1 MMSAFLISC
10 ALLIVVLIAS
20 LFVKINEK
28 VFSAA
33 LWGLGALTLFLLA
46 ALIVQRLLSTKAAF
60 ANPWAL
66 LLLILP
72 AAVAAVKN
80 IWKKTYFPHLAYSR
94 THQAAQSASAAGSF
108 TQWLPMALYTVA
120 LILFV
125 LALARPVLLRRT
137 TIPPTQGVD
146 IMLVMDASAS
156 MQRQDFYPNR
166 FAAALKTADNFI
178 QKRINDRIGLV
189 VFSRQAM
196 LQAPLTL
203 DHDAVRDLLGALYL
217 GIIDP
222 NYTAIG
228 DAVGVAIS
236 HLKDSQAKSKI
247 IILLTDGYSNAGTID
262 PLLAAQAAASYGIKL
277 YTIATASP
285 PGSGAY
291 SSQEEEINEGLLMEM
306 AQTAGGQFYRAK
318 NELELAKIYDTIN
331 ELEKTT
337 FTYNIRTN
345 QSDFYFPF
353 ILAGLALLAAG
364 LLLEKLFL
372 IRIP

>member
-1 MMSAFLISC
+1 MMTFFLISC
-10 ALLIVVLIAS
+10 ALLIVVLISS
-20 LFVKINEK
+20 LFININEK
-28 VFSAA
+28 LFSAL
-33 LWGLGALTLFLLA
+33 LWGLGSLTILLLVGIILQRALG
-46 ALIVQRLLSTKAAF
+46 TKADF
-60 ANPWAL
+60 ATPWAL
-66 LLLILP
+66 LLLIFP
-72 AAVAAVKN
+72 AGVLAVKS
-80 IWKKTYFPHLAYSR
+80 IWGKAYFPRILYSR
-94 THQAAQSASAAGSF
+94 TVQAAKSTSTRALC
-108 TQWLPMALYTVA
+108 TQWLPTVLYTLA
-120 LILFV
+120 LVLFV
-125 LALARPVLLRRT
+125 VALARPVLLSHT

-166 FAAALKTADNFI
+166 FTAAVRTADNFI

-203 DHDAVRDLLGALYL
+203 DHEAVRDLLNALYL
-217 GIIDP
+217 GMIDP

-228 DAVGVAIS
+228 DAVGVGIS

-247 IILLTDGYSNAGTID
+247 IILLTDGDSNAGTID
-262 PLLAAQAAASYGIKL
+262 PRLAAKAAASYGIKL

-291 SSQEEEINEGLLMEM
+291 SSQEEEINEGLLLEM
-306 AQTAGGQFYRAK
+306 AKTAGGQFYRAK
-318 NELELAKIYDTIN
+318 NEMELANIYDRIN

-353 ILAGLALLAAG
+353 ILAGLAFLAAG

>member
-1 MMSAFLISC
+1 MMTLFLISC
-10 ALLIVVLIAS
+10 VLLILVLLSS
-20 LFVKINEK
+20 LFINLPEK
-28 VFSAA
+28 VFSA
-33 LWGLGALTLFLLA
+33 LIWTFGTLTTLLLA
-46 ALIVQRLLSTKAAF
+46 ALIIQRLLGTKAAF

-72 AAVAAVKN
+72 AGVLAAKS
-80 IWKKTYFPHLAYSR
+80 IWKKSFTPHVLYSR
-94 THQAAQSASAAGSF
+94 TQQTIQQASLRALL
-108 TQWLPMALYTVA
+108 TQWLPVTLYTGA
-120 LILFV
+120 LVLFV
-125 LALARPVLLRRT
+125 LALARPVLLRHT

-146 IMLVMDASAS
+146 IMLVMDVSAS

-166 FAAALKTADNFI
+166 FAAAQRTADSFI
-178 QKRINDRIGLV
+178 QKRVNDRLGLV
-189 VFSRQAM
+189 VFSRYAM

-203 DHDAVRDLLGALYL
+203 DHDAVRELLNALYL

-222 NYTAIG
+222 TYTAIG

-247 IILLTDGYSNAGTID
+247 IILLTDGDSNAGTID
-262 PLLAAQAAASYGIKL
+262 PRLAAQAAASYGIKL

-285 PGSGAY
+285 PGSGVY

-306 AQTAGGQFYRAK
+306 AKTANGQFYRAK
-318 NELELAKIYDTIN
+318 NEMELANIYDKIN

-345 QSDFYFPF
+345 QSDFYLPF
-353 ILAGLALLAAG
+353 VLAGLILLAAG
-364 LLLEKLFL
+364 LVLEKLFL
-372 IRIP
+372 IRVP